1 MIADLG
7 VCQLREITPEDAAWA
22 GPELA
27 AREPWLTLGYA
38 AAPLTTYLDRGDP
51 CLARLTVWV
60 GGERA
65 GVVALRYP
73 WLRGPFLELLA
84 ITRPGQGL
92 GTAVVAWLARRSTD
106 NLWTSCTSFNTA
118 ARRFYERQGFVE
130 AAVIPDL
137 IKPGFDEVLMRMRR

>member
-7 VCQLREITPEDAAWA
+7 VCQLHELTAEDAAWA

-38 AAPLTTYLDRGDP
+38 AEPLTAYLKSGDP

-60 GGERA
+60 NGERA
-65 GVVALRYP
+65 GVTALRYP

-92 GTAVVAWLARRSTD
+92 GSAIVRWLAERSQH

-118 ARRFYERQGFVE
+118 ARRFYERQGFE
-130 AAVIPDL
+130 QAAILPDL
-137 IKPGFDEVLMRMRR
+137 IKPGFDEVLLRMKR